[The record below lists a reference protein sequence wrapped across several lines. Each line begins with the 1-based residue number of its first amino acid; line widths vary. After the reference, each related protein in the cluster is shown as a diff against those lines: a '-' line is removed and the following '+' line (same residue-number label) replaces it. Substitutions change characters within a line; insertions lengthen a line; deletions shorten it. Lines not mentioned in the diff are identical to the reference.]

1 MKFSSVKGL
10 KNVDEIPCNKFKNS
24 ARDKLQ
30 NKTLL
35 YDRDYIGLLRCLE
48 IARDLKYHHYSNW
61 FPPVPR
67 CLEAASRP
75 QHGHPCWPPSEQCA
89 SRQFCAP
96 DKVARCYKMF
106 YCFVNSSLDQ
116 HQPRVRI
123 SPSQGDPCSTR
134 GSRRT
139 PE

>member
-75 QHGHPCWPPSEQCA
+75 QHGHPYWPPSELCA

-96 DKVARCYKMF
+96 DNVTRCYKMF
-106 YCFVNSSLDQ
+106 DCFVSSIYHL
-116 HQPRVRI
+116 I
-123 SPSQGDPCSTR
+123 STSLELESHHLKVTLVAREC
-134 GSRRT
+134 
-139 PE
+139 